1 MEASAPLA
9 SHIEPE
15 PHGWQPRAL
24 WVTARLLCGAVSF
37 FFLAFLFA
45 YFYLRSLDVNQS
57 WKIGSVHPSVAFGV
71 IIAVVLIASAVL
83 MRLAAARPTAGL
95 PLATGALGLALLSV
109 LLQVIDWTT
118 LGFGPASGAYASV
131 FIGWTVWYAVFTL
144 PCAYWIETQV
154 ASVWRARREGID
166 RPRREGVP
174 ADDVELLVAGIEACS
189 FFWSFYVAC
198 GVLAFVILY
207 VV

>member
-24 WVTARLLCGAVSF
+24 WVTARLLCGAASF
-37 FFLAFLFA
+37 FFLAFVFA
-45 YFYLRSLDVNQS
+45 YFYLRSLDVNKS
-57 WKIGSVHPSVAFGV
+57 WQIGSVNPAVGWGAA
-71 IIAVVLIASAVL
+71 IAVVLVASAVL
-83 MRLAAARPTAGL
+83 MRLAATRPTDS
-95 PLATGALGLALLSV
+95 LGLAAGALTLGLLSV
-109 LLQVIDWTT
+109 VLQVIDWTT
-118 LGFGPASGAYASV
+118 LGFGPASGGYASV
-131 FIGWTVWYAVFTL
+131 FIGWTVLYAVFTL

>member
-15 PHGWQPRAL
+15 PHSWQPRAL
-24 WVTARLLCGAVSF
+24 WVTARLLCGGAAF
-37 FFLAFLFA
+37 FFLAFVFA
-45 YFYLRSLDVNQS
+45 YFYLRSLDVNKA
-57 WKIGSVHPSVAFGV
+57 WKIGSVDPSVGWGV
-71 IIAVVLIASAVL
+71 AIAVVLVASAVL
-83 MRLAAARPTAGL
+83 MRLSATRPEDAFRLGV
-95 PLATGALGLALLSV
+95 GALVLALLSV
-109 LLQVIDWTT
+109 VLQVIDWTT
-118 LGFGPASGAYASV
+118 LGFGPLSGAFASV
-131 FIGWTVWYAVFTL
+131 FIGWTVLYAVFTL
-144 PCAYWIETQV
+144 PCAYWIEIQV

-174 ADDVELLVAGIEACS
+174 ADDVELLVAGVEACS